1 MARSGE
7 TSSRAGTA
15 AHRHRVKTRA
25 ADPTREQAG
34 SRTETP
40 PRAVTGTVADSSMG
54 IRSRDSIRMADSM
67 VELPGDSTN
76 RVV

>member
-1 MARSGE
+1 MSLSDFGEIPFGLWGILFPISGIF
-7 TSSRAGTA
+7 TIRY
-15 AHRHRVKTRA
+15 R
-25 ADPTREQAG
+25 
-34 SRTETP
+34 
-40 PRAVTGTVADSSMG
+40 SSMG